1 MKKYCNTISITKE
14 VSQVWPWYVTFDMAW
29 LMLGIC
35 ANAMFTKGKRMGGG
49 GGGLCEL
56 CKLALRPAA
65 CHQSIEYESTGTQQ
79 NGDGVGE
86 IAEGDC

>member
-1 MKKYCNTISITKE
+1 MKKYFNTITK
-14 VSQVWPWYVTFDMAW
+14 VSRVLCWYMTFDMPW

-35 ANAMFTKGKRMGGG
+35 ANAMFNKGKRRWGGG
-49 GGGLCEL
+49 VLCEL
-56 CKLALRPAA
+56 CKLSLRPAA
-65 CHQSIEYESTGTQQ
+65 CHQSIESESTGTQQ

>member
-35 ANAMFTKGKRMGGG
+35 ANAMFTKGKRIGGG
-49 GGGLCEL
+49 GGGL
-56 CKLALRPAA
+56 
-65 CHQSIEYESTGTQQ
+65 
-79 NGDGVGE
+79 V
-86 IAEGDC
+86 

>member
-1 MKKYCNTISITKE
+1 MQCLPREKE
-14 VSQVWPWYVTFDMAW
+14 
-29 LMLGIC
+29 L
-35 ANAMFTKGKRMGGG
+35 GGG

-65 CHQSIEYESTGTQQ
+65 CHQSIESESTGTQQ